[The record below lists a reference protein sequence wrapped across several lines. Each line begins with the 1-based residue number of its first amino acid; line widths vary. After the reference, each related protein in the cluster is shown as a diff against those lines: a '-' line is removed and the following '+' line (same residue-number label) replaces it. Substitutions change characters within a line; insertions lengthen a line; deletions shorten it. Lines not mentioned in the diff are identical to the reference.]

1 MVPRST
7 SQQPLLEL
15 ITVIIPAL
23 SSALVPFVPPFPAR
37 SFANL
42 IALRIDFFPFKRERD
57 KESKIGCRE
66 CGREKVG
73 VGVRGEGGQGEV
85 RERGGQSR

>member
-1 MVPRST
+1 MSLGGSPLSLPCGA
-7 SQQPLLEL
+7 SQPHSAAAAAGRGDVSPLLEL

-42 IALRIDFFPFKRERD
+42 IFFKREWD
-57 KESKIGCRE
+57 KETKIGCRK

-73 VGVRGEGGQGEV
+73 VGVR
-85 RERGGQSR
+85 

>member
-1 MVPRST
+1 MSLGGSPLSLPCGA
-7 SQQPLLEL
+7 SQPHSAAAAAGRGDVSPLLEL

-42 IALRIDFFPFKRERD
+42 IALRIDFFFLRENGIKRPR
-57 KESKIGCRE
+57 
-66 CGREKVG
+66 
-73 VGVRGEGGQGEV
+73 
-85 RERGGQSR
+85 